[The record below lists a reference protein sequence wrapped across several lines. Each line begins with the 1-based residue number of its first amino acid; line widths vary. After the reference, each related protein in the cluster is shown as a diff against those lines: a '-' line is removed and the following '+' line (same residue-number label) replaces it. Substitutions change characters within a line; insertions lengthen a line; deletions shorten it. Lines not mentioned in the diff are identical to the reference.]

1 MNLRQLEILRA
12 VMRTRST
19 IAAARDLGMSQPA
32 VSNAIKAMETQ
43 LGFQLFDRR
52 HRGLAPTD
60 EAFILL
66 EEAEPLFL
74 IQEQINQTAQ
84 HLKVGRKGQLRIVAS
99 AELSQSLMPSVL
111 AGFSATHPD
120 VELSLETQRVDV
132 LLDYLDAGICDIG
145 FAFRPMPRHNLE
157 YIFLAE
163 VDILCVCK
171 NESPL
176 TSRKFVTPHDLTDIP
191 LINVRGMMSSL
202 IEDAFIRSGANFR
215 SALHVRFMNVAGHCA
230 AAGLGA
236 TFMDELSAISI
247 HDPLARIPFRPRMT
261 TIAMAIVNKEKKNQ
275 RLVRDFIE
283 ISQSEIKRKISL
295 LRKSGY
301 DINSIDS

>member
-1 MNLRQLEILRA
+1 VNLRQLEVLRA

-19 IAAARDLGMSQPA
+19 IAAARELGMSQPA
-32 VSNAIKAMETQ
+32 VSNAIKAIEAQ
-43 LGFQLFDRR
+43 LGFQLFDRQ

-74 IQEQINQTAQ
+74 IQEQINQTAR
-84 HLKVGRKGQLRIVAS
+84 HLKLGHKGKLRIVAS

-111 AGFSATHPD
+111 AGFSSTRPN

-132 LLDYLDAGICDIG
+132 LLDYLEAGICDIG
-145 FAFRPMPRHNLE
+145 FAFRPVPRHNLE
-157 YIFLAE
+157 YILLAE
-163 VDILCVCK
+163 VDILCVCN

-176 TSRKFVTPHDLTDIP
+176 VNKKFVTPNDLTNVP

-202 IEDAFIRSGANFR
+202 IEDTFIRSGANFR

-236 TFMDELSAISI
+236 TFMDELSAANIY
-247 HDPLARIPFRPRMT
+247 DPLARIPFRPRMT
-261 TIAMAIVNKEKKNQ
+261 IGAMAIINKEKKNQ
-275 RLVRDFIE
+275 RLIEDFVK
-283 ISQSEIKRKISL
+283 ISQLEIKRKLSL

-301 DINSIDS
+301 DMSQNGT